1 MVIVAPME
9 QECAGLMS
17 LMAEAFQ
24 FHGARFR
31 HVAHAFAGIDAGDDA
46 LTYAVNAI
54 RGLRRLDRPAPTKRA
69 RRQGPVVEAS
79 PSAPVAAA
87 MITGK
92 VPIAAQNSLN
102 EIRPEEFLKVALR
115 GCPVDRI
122 LPGVFLCRQA
132 IAAGPDYR
140 KRRSRYPFQRSAAV
154 CNVARE
160 RRNERLSPPAAAG
173 AP

>member
-31 HVAHAFAGIDAGDDA
+31 HVAYAFAGIDAGDDA

-102 EIRPEEFLKVALR
+102 EIRPEEFLKACASWLSGRTDSPWCIFVQTSDRGRTGLPKTALKVPISAI
-115 GCPVDRI
+115 GCS
-122 LPGVFLCRQA
+122 L
-132 IAAGPDYR
+132 
-140 KRRSRYPFQRSAAV
+140 
-154 CNVARE
+154 
-160 RRNERLSPPAAAG
+160 
-173 AP
+173 